1 VNLDDEIDL
10 RLLDA
15 ASKVS
20 MGAIDRSRQAVRWYR
35 RHREQVKVWR
45 LENPSTFDQVAVVA
59 LAGVLECVAAILKR
73 RR

>member
-1 VNLDDEIDL
+1 MNLDDEIDL